1 MLHTIT
7 KRLEI
12 CIDNNIKISEVDHY
26 TWIFSSGIFRLPLEI
41 TLLLQMSYELLS
53 QSGKNSFKH
62 EQTFNIKL
70 SFKIFPLHVF
80 VIKLQV
86 SIFLASIKIQF
97 SRKLSTYNTTKAS
110 QGTDLFVKIQQNLF
124 VFNLMTLKYVK
135 YVIHNFHLLLASRQ
149 LKAHRDICKIRCF
162 EKYCSCDKACQFSV
176 LLGTP

>member
-62 EQTFNIKL
+62 E
-70 SFKIFPLHVF
+70 
-80 VIKLQV
+80 
-86 SIFLASIKIQF
+86 
-97 SRKLSTYNTTKAS
+97 
-110 QGTDLFVKIQQNLF
+110 
-124 VFNLMTLKYVK
+124 
-135 YVIHNFHLLLASRQ
+135 
-149 LKAHRDICKIRCF
+149 
-162 EKYCSCDKACQFSV
+162 
-176 LLGTP
+176 